1 MKEVYD
7 FVCKELKPDIDL
19 KKVDSDLVK
28 LINILSQEDLDESL
42 DIPSTVPF
50 EIQKKIDFNGL
61 GKIKKLILDNA
72 IYSKKLNEKYEEFD
86 KQGVN
91 KSRAISNVLKRIYL
105 KLEQQHDDS
114 LQLFDKVI
122 EVTIDKVKSEI
133 DGQNLISIEE
143 LELYIPIIVVD
154 AFMKCRIFKNPEE
167 YKYVAS

>member
-1 MKEVYD
+1 M
-7 FVCKELKPDIDL
+7 
-19 KKVDSDLVK
+19 
-28 LINILSQEDLDESL
+28 
-42 DIPSTVPF
+42 
-50 EIQKKIDFNGL
+50 
-61 GKIKKLILDNA
+61 
-72 IYSKKLNEKYEEFD
+72 
-86 KQGVN
+86 
-91 KSRAISNVLKRIYL
+91 LKRIYL